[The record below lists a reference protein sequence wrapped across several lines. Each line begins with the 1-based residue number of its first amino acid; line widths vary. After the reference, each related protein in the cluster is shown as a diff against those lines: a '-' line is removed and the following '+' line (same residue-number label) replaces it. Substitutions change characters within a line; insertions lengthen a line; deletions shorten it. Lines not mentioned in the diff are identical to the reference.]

1 MAALSGRDYRA
12 ILELVEELHG
22 CLSFDT
28 FAHRLVHALPR
39 IIRSDYCTINDV
51 DVLKPRVRWVANRDP
66 KVENGPEIFARHMQ
80 EHPFICHRHA
90 AYATHVP
97 AALSDFVGQI
107 EWHDGALYNEF
118 YHPSAI
124 EHMLGV
130 PLAVD
135 FPRELQVVVFRGD
148 RDFDTRERRV
158 LGLLGPHL
166 SAAVHHVEAVDA
178 LASEVEALRNGLETD
193 GRAVI
198 ALGPGRRLRHISAR
212 ARGWLATYFAP
223 HPRDAATL
231 PAAVDQWL
239 RQQELCIG
247 EAGAPRQPLV
257 TERCGGRLTI
267 RALWER
273 GAALLV
279 LSEQRLQIGRDDLV
293 SLGLSPRET
302 EVLAWLA
309 SGKTNGAMA
318 EILGLS
324 PLTIKH
330 CVERIYAKLGVGT
343 RASATAI
350 AVAAAGVRH

>member
-1 MAALSGRDYRA
+1 MAALNGRDYRA

-22 CLSFDT
+22 CPSFDT
-28 FAHRLVHALPR
+28 FAHRLVNALPR

-51 DVLKPRVRWVANRDP
+51 DVLAPRVRWVANRDP
-66 KVENGPEIFARHMQ
+66 KVENGPEIFARHMH
-80 EHPFICHRHA
+80 EHPFIRHRNT
-90 AYATHVP
+90 AYATHTP
-97 AALSDFVGQI
+97 AVLSDFVGQA
-107 EWHDGALYNEF
+107 EWRNGALYSEF
-118 YHPSAI
+118 YRPCAI

-130 PLAVD
+130 PLAVE

-148 RDFDTRERRV
+148 RDFDTRERQV

-178 LASEVEALRNGLETD
+178 LASEVAALRNGLESD
-193 GRAVI
+193 GRAMI
-198 ALGPGRRLRHISAR
+198 ALGPGRRLSHISAR
-212 ARGWLATYFAP
+212 ARGWLAAYFPP
-223 HPRDAATL
+223 HPQDATML
-231 PAAVDQWL
+231 PSAVDQWL
-239 RQQELCIG
+239 RQQELSIG
-247 EAGAPRQPLV
+247 EVGSPRQPLV
-257 TERCGGRLTI
+257 IERCGGRLTI

-309 SGKTNGAMA
+309 SGKTNGAIA